1 VVKRKRRK
9 VNKMPYN
16 IDSKQGGD
24 SPEND
29 TWMEGCV
36 NSIEGKN
43 KKTGQPYTKGEKIA
57 ICKTQLK
64 KKKESKSELDFI
76 LDEEVISTFN
86 KYREKYLRDTKAAL
100 NVDERTAIGMFEV
113 HLARRN
119 FEFP

>member
-1 VVKRKRRK
+1 
-9 VNKMPYN
+9 MSPYG
-16 IDSKQGGD
+16 IQKEQGGD

-29 TWMEGCV
+29 TWMEKCV
-36 NSIEGKN
+36 SSVMDSGKS
-43 KKTGQPYTKGEKIA
+43 KGSAIA

-76 LDEEVISTFN
+76 LDEEVLSTFN

-100 NVDERTAIGMFEV
+100 NIDERTAIGMFEV

-119 FEFP
+119 FELP